1 MTSTEVLE
9 APPLR
14 TTWATEAD
22 ALAAIDSEPKRLVEL
37 IDGELVEK
45 AVGLRESFLASW
57 LIICLGQYVV
67 PRRLGLIASPDGL
80 LRIRPGRLRIPDV
93 AFYSWPRAGEIDV
106 SLEAIGSRAPA
117 LAEEVLSESNTTA
130 EMASKL
136 RDYFAAGTQLV
147 WLVDIDATTVAVYT
161 SPTDFILLTGTD
173 TLAGGSVL
181 PGFALPLP
189 DLFGYL
195 DPPTT
200 SV

>member
-1 MTSTEVLE
+1 MTPTELLE
-9 APPLR
+9 APTRL

-22 ALAAIDSEPKRLVEL
+22 ALAAIDGEPKRLVEL

-45 AVGLRESFLASW
+45 PMGLRESFLASW
-57 LIICLGQYVV
+57 LIICLGQFVV
-67 PRRLGLIASPDGL
+67 PRRLGLIASADGL

-93 AFYSWPRAGEIDV
+93 AFYTWPRAGETDV

-117 LAEEVLSESNTTA
+117 LAVEVLSESNTTA

-136 RDYFAAGTQLV
+136 RDYFAAGSRLV
-147 WLVDIDATTVAVYT
+147 WLVDIDAATVAVYT
-161 SPTDFILLTGTD
+161 SPTDFVLLTGTD
-173 TLAGGSVL
+173 SLDGGAVL

-195 DPPTT
+195 DPPTAA
-200 SV
+200 